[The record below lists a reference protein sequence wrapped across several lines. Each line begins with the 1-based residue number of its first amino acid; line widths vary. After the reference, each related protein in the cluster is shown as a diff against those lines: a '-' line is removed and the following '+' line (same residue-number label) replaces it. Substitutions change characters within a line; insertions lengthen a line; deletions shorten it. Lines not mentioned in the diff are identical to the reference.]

1 MFNKIFFF
9 SILLFCVCINNIQSA
24 TPQVVMEC
32 PGLKSFRE
40 WCGGEHKT
48 NNIKSC
54 IMISIP
60 KSKKGVPQY
69 KSRGEV
75 YLTIYHNPSDQNIGV
90 IYITTG
96 YTYKKNS
103 IVKVKIDN
111 NKEHDFNVLEG
122 DTAFTDDENVD
133 KKLVLEMKKGNKMQ
147 IIGFSSR
154 GTKTTDIYSLSGF
167 SAAYKHISNLCNVN

>member
-1 MFNKIFFF
+1 
-9 SILLFCVCINNIQSA
+9 
-24 TPQVVMEC
+24 
-32 PGLKSFRE
+32 
-40 WCGGEHKT
+40 
-48 NNIKSC
+48 
-54 IMISIP
+54 MISIP

-122 DTAFTDDENVD
+122 DTAFTDDENVLSSISEWNRSVKAMGID
-133 KKLVLEMKKGNKMQ
+133 YTFDLFNN
-147 IIGFSSR
+147 FS
-154 GTKTTDIYSLSGF
+154 I
-167 SAAYKHISNLCNVN
+167 

>member
-1 MFNKIFFF
+1 
-9 SILLFCVCINNIQSA
+9 
-24 TPQVVMEC
+24 
-32 PGLKSFRE
+32 
-40 WCGGEHKT
+40 
-48 NNIKSC
+48 
-54 IMISIP
+54 
-60 KSKKGVPQY
+60 
-69 KSRGEV
+69 V